1 MDMECAPQTGMLN
14 PFLVQLPEMSSTS
27 STSSR
32 ITALPMAS
40 TVPKAIVLLTALRED
55 AAPAAQQVVESGVT
69 TKSRVVLRLAHQLHM
84 TAHLMDRSS
93 NKQLQCQHRTHSA
106 HHSCQEDQSGTGLFR
121 SGILPSSL
129 SHRLQNRG
137 MRARTKAQRGESNEL
152 VS

>member
-40 TVPKAIVLLTALRED
+40 TVPKAIVLLTALRDD

-69 TKSRVVLRLAHQLHM
+69 TKSRVVLRLAHQLPHDC
-84 TAHLMDRSS
+84 TPHGPLFQQAVAVSAQNPLCSPFLPGRSIGDWAVPVWHTPFQS
-93 NKQLQCQHRTHSA
+93 EPSPAKQRHESTYKGSA
-106 HHSCQEDQSGTGLFR
+106 W
-121 SGILPSSL
+121 
-129 SHRLQNRG
+129 
-137 MRARTKAQRGESNEL
+137 
-152 VS
+152 